1 MEDKKNVEKNKTVT
15 SLPRQYKY
23 GDYIFKVR
31 REFPIGGTSI
41 LEQTVTMLLDEMEK
55 REKAK

>member
-1 MEDKKNVEKNKTVT
+1 MEDKKKDEKLITVI

-31 REFPIGGTSI
+31 REFPVGGTTI

>member
-1 MEDKKNVEKNKTVT
+1 MEDKKKEENIKTVT

-31 REFPIGGTSI
+31 REFPVGGTTI

-55 REKAK
+55 REKVK

>member
-1 MEDKKNVEKNKTVT
+1 MEDKKKDEKLKTVT
-15 SLPRQYKY
+15 SLPRQYKH

-31 REFPIGGTSI
+31 REFPVGGTSI

-55 REKAK
+55 REKTK

>member
-1 MEDKKNVEKNKTVT
+1 MKDKKKEENIKTVT

-23 GDYIFKVR
+23 GDYIFKIK
-31 REFPIGGTSI
+31 REFTVGGSSI

-55 REKAK
+55 REKTK

>member
-1 MEDKKNVEKNKTVT
+1 MENKKKDEKLKTVT

-31 REFPIGGTSI
+31 REFPVGGTSI

-55 REKAK
+55 REKTK

>member
-1 MEDKKNVEKNKTVT
+1 MEDKKKDEKLKTVT
-15 SLPRQYKY
+15 SLPKQYKY

-31 REFPIGGTSI
+31 REFPVGGTSI